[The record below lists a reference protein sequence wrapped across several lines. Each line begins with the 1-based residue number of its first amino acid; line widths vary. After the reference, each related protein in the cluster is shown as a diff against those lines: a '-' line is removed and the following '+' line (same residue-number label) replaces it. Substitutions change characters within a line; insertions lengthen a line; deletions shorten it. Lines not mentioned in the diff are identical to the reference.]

1 MGMMQAFF
9 DVARPQPARRG
20 RVARVVARLT
30 LLAVL
35 PWLTHCATAPSL
47 EGVEPSHALPPAD
60 NPALDATV
68 LREFGD
74 TRDVSG
80 VQLVEQ
86 NALAFAYRAAAAA
99 AAERSLDVQYYIWND
114 DLTGRLLAA
123 ALMRA
128 AERGVRVRVLVDDI
142 DARAKHDVFQVAD
155 LHPNVEVRLFNPF
168 YNRSGSLGPA
178 TEWLRRPNVLSRR
191 MHNKAWIVDSRV
203 AIVGGRNIGDE
214 YFGASEHSN
223 FSDLDVLLAGPIVAD
238 VSRAFDAYWNSSNAV
253 PVSRF
258 DGNPPD
264 PRELEKLVAGAQ
276 EYLAQAD
283 ETPYIAALRDPRQR
297 GELLARQPPPLSIE
311 NVRLLVDD
319 PAKVGTHA
327 KGPEA
332 SNVLAGLEGAMFS
345 ASSELL
351 IVSPYFVPRNE
362 GRRILVREVRRGVR
376 VAVLTNSLAATDVA
390 AVHTGYARQRRE
402 LLAGGVEL
410 YEMKRRAGSDEG
422 RRQLSLTGS
431 SGASLHTKALVADE
445 RWVFVGSMNLDP
457 RSAFLNTEMGVLIES
472 PELAGQLR
480 AQFER
485 IAGPELSYR
494 VVLEEGEGLV
504 WYDRVKGEERRLER
518 EPDASVGRRLGVTLL
533 RLVPLD
539 SQL

>member
-1 MGMMQAFF
+1 MPKPTAPR
-9 DVARPQPARRG
+9 APRPAPAPVRG
-20 RVARVVARLT
+20 RWRTRLV
-30 LLAVL
+30 LLAAL

-47 EGVEPSHALPPAD
+47 VGVEPSTALPPATGTRLEAAV
-60 NPALDATV
+60 ALEPGADDGASV
-68 LREFGD
+68 AR
-74 TRDVSG
+74 
-80 VQLVEQ
+80 LVDQ
-86 NALAFAYRAAAAA
+86 NAMAFAYRAATAA
-99 AAERSLDVQYYIWND
+99 AAERSLDVQYYIWHD

-123 ALMRA
+123 ELMRA
-128 AERGVRVRVLVDDI
+128 AERGVRVRVLLDDI
-142 DARAKHDVFQVAD
+142 DARAKHELFRIAD
-155 LHPNVEVRLFNPF
+155 QHPNLEVRIFNPF
-168 YNRSGSLGPA
+168 YSRDGLAGYLS
-178 TEWLRRPNVLSRR
+178 EWVLRARRLNKR
-191 MHNKAWIVDSRV
+191 MHNKAWIADNRV
-203 AIVGGRNIGDE
+203 AIVGGRNVGDE
-214 YFGASEHSN
+214 YFGADVHSN
-223 FSDLDVLLAGPIVAD
+223 FSDLDVVLVGPVVPQ
-238 VSRAFDAYWNSSNAV
+238 VSQAFDAYWNSPNAV

-258 DGNPPD
+258 EGKPP
-264 PRELEKLVAGAQ
+264 PPGALEQLLADAS
-276 EYLAQAD
+276 EYRAQA
-283 ETPYIAALRDPRQR
+283 EESPYVASLRDPVKRA
-297 GELLARQPPPLSIE
+297 GLLANRTPAVRVQSIE
-311 NVRLLVDD
+311 VLVDD
-319 PAKVGTHA
+319 PGKVGA
-327 KGPEA
+327 KADGIES
-332 SNVLAGLEGAMFS
+332 SNVLLGLAGAMGQ
-345 ASSELL
+345 AQHELL
-351 IVSPYFVPRNE
+351 IVSAYFVTRAD
-362 GRRILVREVRRGVR
+362 GTRSLVKQAERGVR
-376 VAVLTNSLAATDVA
+376 VAVVTNSLAATDVA